1 LEDTSDSDSEVSN
14 ESSGVKY
21 ESDVMNLDQDF
32 DDDHFVEYQSDIEE
46 TVTVVKKSTNCE
58 IYGLTYKGIKIH
70 LAACRK
76 KADIKR
82 LALSKQAENST

>member
-1 LEDTSDSDSEVSN
+1 MEDTSDSDSEVSN

-58 IYGLTYKGIKIH
+58 IYGLTYKVIKIH
-70 LAACRK
+70 FVERK
-76 KADIKR
+76 QI
-82 LALSKQAENST
+82 